1 MGNESNGHK
10 ATRQVYSKTMEMAMM
25 RMLKKTQRERK
36 QKVIS
41 VPRPLLEAKSAK
53 GVECVLQQEKGH
65 IRLFPGILHR
75 DSVTL
80 SHWGGRQNMFPFI

>member
-10 ATRQVYSKTMEMAMM
+10 SEVTRHVYSKTE
-25 RMLKKTQRERK
+25 RNDGNGDDEDVEKTQGERK

-53 GVECVLQQEKGH
+53 GVECVLQQERGTSDCF
-65 IRLFPGILHR
+65 LAFYTGIL
-75 DSVTL
+75 SVTP
-80 SHWGGRQNMFPFI
+80 SHWEGR

>member
-53 GVECVLQQEKGH
+53 GVECVLQQEKGTSDCF
-65 IRLFPGILHR
+65 LPFYTGIL
-75 DSVTL
+75 
-80 SHWGGRQNMFPFI
+80 SH